1 MKFTIRDGQI
11 AFQSLLMLSLISF
24 FSVMIPFQRVI
35 IVVVSCL
42 VTQYLFDLFKTRKFN
57 YKSSFITSMS
67 LLLLLKTP
75 HLGFDLIASVL
86 AISSKFLIHM
96 DRKHIFNPANFAIVI
111 LIFLGWGWIT
121 PMQWGQDVW
130 VLFLVTFFG
139 TWLCY
144 KAQRLDVPLVFL
156 FITWGLLF
164 HRHVLF
170 LGDPLPVFFHR
181 LSVVSLYV
189 FAFLMIS
196 DPKTTPSRLGA
207 RMMWVSM
214 IAVMSF
220 VIENHYFIRHGTLY
234 VLFAF
239 AFFNGLLN
247 KTLPG
252 KDFIWKESVASY

>member
-1 MKFTIRDGQI
+1 MKLTIREGQI
-11 AFQSLLMLSLISF
+11 ALQFLLIMILISL
-24 FSVMIPFQRVI
+24 FSVMIPIHRIVFI
-35 IVVVSCL
+35 ISSCL
-42 VTQYLFDLFKTRKFN
+42 LTQFFFDLKFSRKFN

-67 LLLLLKTP
+67 LLLLIKTP
-75 HLGFDLIASVL
+75 HYSFDVIASVL
-86 AISSKFLIHM
+86 AISSKFLIRM
-96 DRKHIFNPANFAIVI
+96 DRKHIFNPANFAIVM
-111 LIFLGWGWIT
+111 LMLFGWAWVT
-121 PMQWGQDVW
+121 PMQWGQDIW
-130 VLFLVTFFG
+130 VLLIVTLFG

-156 FITWGLLF
+156 FVTWALLF

-170 LGDPLPVFFHR
+170 LGDPLPIFFHR

-196 DPKTTPSRLGA
+196 DPKTTPHRLGA

-214 IAVMSF
+214 VAIMSF
-220 VIENHYFIRHGTLY
+220 VIENHYFVRHGTLY

-252 KDFIWKESVASY
+252 KEFVWKDSAASY